1 MQGLKPTFS
10 CLTST
15 RILDLAK
22 ENKMKRALR
31 LVLNENP
38 QNSGSQPITPSDDG
52 LLDAYSAAVTA
63 AAEKVSPSVVNIEVR
78 HSPDSRQASP
88 SGHPAELRGSGSGF
102 VFTPDGFILTNSH
115 VVHGA
120 SKLGVTLSDGRS
132 LQARLIGEDPDT
144 DLAVIR
150 IDGDHLMPAALGDSK
165 SIRVGQL
172 VVAIGNPYGFQCT
185 VTAGVVSALGRSL
198 RSQSGRLIDDVIQTD
213 AALNPGNSGGPLV
226 TSRGEV
232 IGVNT
237 AVILPAQGLCFATA
251 INTAKFVAGLL
262 LRNGKIRRGHIGV
275 AGQNVVLHRRQV
287 LLNNIGVASGILVVS
302 LESNGPADRAGLK
315 EGDVIV
321 AYGKHPVSSIDD
333 LHRLLT
339 EEQVGVKV
347 GLTVLRGGE
356 KTMLDVVP
364 EESPRSPQVP
374 R

>member
-1 MQGLKPTFS
+1 MQ
-10 CLTST
+10 
-15 RILDLAK
+15 RV
-22 ENKMKRALR
+22 LR
-31 LVLNENP
+31 LVSN
-38 QNSGSQPITPSDDG
+38 QSSQSTGAAPIVQSDDD

-63 AAEKVSPSVVNIEVR
+63 AAERVSPSVVNVEIR
-78 HSPDSRQASP
+78 QRPDNRQPSP
-88 SGHPAELRGSGSGF
+88 SRPMELRGSSSGF

-115 VVHGA
+115 VVHRA
-120 SKLGVTLSDGRS
+120 SRLGVTLPDGRS
-132 LQARLIGEDPDT
+132 FEAHLIGEDPDT

-150 IDGDHLMPAALGDSK
+150 VNADGLVPAVLGDSK

-198 RSQSGRLIDDVIQTD
+198 RSHSGRLIDDVVQTD

-237 AVILPAQGLCFATA
+237 AVILPAQGLCFAIA
-251 INTAKFVAGLL
+251 INTAKHVAGLL
-262 LRNGKIRRGHIGV
+262 IRNGKIRRGHIGV
-275 AGQNVVLHRRQV
+275 AGQNVTLQRRLVHQHSLAV
-287 LLNNIGVASGILVVS
+287 TSGILVISV
-302 LESNGPADRAGLK
+302 EPNGPAHRAGLR

-321 AYGKHPVSSIDD
+321 AYGSHPVASIDE

-339 EEQVGVKV
+339 EEQVGTKIE
-347 GLTVLRGGE
+347 LTLLRSGE
-356 KTMLDVVP
+356 KLTLEVVP
-364 EESPRSPQVP
+364 EESARSAQAL